1 MLGSRPEAPTVR
13 AMLRSGLFLWY
24 GDIPVTQTQGDIMRF
39 EDYLEPLENEDEA
52 KLVLEALAAKHIRNT
67 EFQRLMREAESK

>member
-1 MLGSRPEAPTVR
+1 
-13 AMLRSGLFLWY
+13 
-24 GDIPVTQTQGDIMRF
+24 MRF